1 MKLNNKDTNL
11 VVSWII
17 AVALLCAFCELGF
30 CREDDRLIKMK
41 TLGGVHDCKGM
52 KNSAEMESIG
62 RFAVQEY
69 NKKQNALLEF
79 GRVVKAK
86 EQVVAGKIYHLT
98 LEATDAG
105 KRKIYE
111 AKVWVKPWINFKQL
125 QEFKHA
131 HDGPSFT
138 SADLGVK
145 RGWQKVPTFDQVIQ
159 RAALH
164 AVKTIQQRSNSLLPY
179 QLLDILLAE
188 AEVIEDSTKFSMLL
202 KVLRESKE
210 EKFKVIVTK
219 YIEGKFYVNQMEQG
233 HS

>member
-1 MKLNNKDTNL
+1 MLICSRRVRPI
-11 VVSWII
+11 VVH
-17 AVALLCAFCELGF
+17 
-30 CREDDRLIKMK
+30 
-41 TLGGVHDCKGM
+41 LGGEFSVFFFHNLSAFLFGLFFVIYRVCKL
-52 KNSAEMESIG
+52 S
-62 RFAVQEY
+62 RTL
-69 NKKQNALLEF
+69 QNALLEF